1 MPTASKYRLQEMD
14 LGNENELEVRPNAM
28 ISLACAQLAYAYR
41 ATSCLSSSLH
51 HPLPSGSV
59 LYSPGNQ
66 FRYRIIGPCCRL
78 FDREQLPWPCCRLQW
93 RSKEPS
99 WRRIGPRFIPDLS
112 TKRCPSYSVEL
123 IGYSEAREPTI
134 LTLYTVR
141 FTPEQQDWW
150 YSRHRPASDV
160 ESVSTPNILAA
171 PLL

>member
-1 MPTASKYRLQEMD
+1 MD
-14 LGNENELEVRPNAM
+14 LDNKGELEVQPNAM
-28 ISLACAQLAYAYR
+28 ISLAYAQLSDAYK
-41 ATSCLSSSLH
+41 ATSRLSSSLH
-51 HPLPSGSV
+51 HPLPSGSI

-123 IGYSEAREPTI
+123 IGYGEVREPTI
-134 LTLYTVR
+134 LTLYTAR

-150 YSRHRPASDV
+150 YSRHRPTLEA
-160 ESVSTPNILAA
+160 ESVSTPNILAKT
-171 PLL
+171 LL